1 MMLFDD
7 VKKAVDRFSPEELRQ
22 LREHIE
28 NQEQTFKLQPVTT
41 ACQVILLIQVATN
54 CLTDEVGFGDVTRF
68 GAGKLVEPLCHLR
81 CHGETA
87 ADGFSGHTTST

>member
-28 NQEQTFKLQPVTT
+28 NREQMFKLQPGTVDMHS
-41 ACQVILLIQVATN
+41 LLAALEDIRVG
-54 CLTDEVGFGDVTRF
+54 LTDEEFAEIERAMNGV
-68 GAGKLVEPLCHLR
+68 
-81 CHGETA
+81 
-87 ADGFSGHTTST
+87 